1 MNDERTP
8 QTEADH
14 ALSAIIFADSVVVRS
29 RVGECRGATMH
40 RMCDTFV
47 VIRDAAHCSDA

>member
-1 MNDERTP
+1 MSDERTP

-29 RVGECRGATMH
+29 RVGECRDAMMH
-40 RMCDTFV
+40 RMCDTFI
-47 VIRDAAHCSDA
+47 VIRDATHRSDA